1 MRWETN
7 VRGKATGRYNFHGD
21 VFVAPDRIIATADV
35 APDPPAEAGVHAFDI
50 GSGRQLWTQ
59 LMGRGIAGAVTGTAK
74 RVFVYTIPGDL
85 VALDLSSGKQSWT
98 LPAKASGWES
108 PGALDSRVFAGSADG
123 SVYALNSDTGRVE
136 WQQKLVAPVSTSIRV
151 GGAAVYA
158 GTTDGSVHRLD
169 AASGRVLSSVKVDEV
184 LQPASAPLVTSKA
197 VLVLLVDREANYR
210 ALVSIDPEAARVN
223 WRLAAP
229 DRWSTSRV
237 FVSRQTIVLGTPTGD
252 VTAYCLADGTQAWSH
267 KLAAAPI
274 RSIGGSD
281 DGMLFVGTVPGALYA
296 VKAPD
301 SCSAV
306 RQ

>member
-1 MRWETN
+1 

-21 VFVAPDRIIATADV
+21 VFVARDQIVATADV

-50 GSGRQLWTQ
+50 DSGRQLWTQ
-59 LMGRGIAGAVTGTAK
+59 LIGRGIAGAVTGTAK

-85 VALDLSSGKQSWT
+85 VALDLASGKREWT
-98 LPAKASGWES
+98 FPAKASGWES
-108 PGALDSRVFAGSADG
+108 PATLGSRVFAGSTDG
-123 SVYALNSDTGRVE
+123 IVYALNSDTGRLDWE
-136 WQQKLVAPVSTSIRV
+136 QKLGAPLSTSIRV
-151 GGAAVYA
+151 GSAGVYV
-158 GTTDGSVHRLD
+158 GTSDGTVHRLH
-169 AASGRVLSSVKVDEV
+169 AASGKVLSSVKVDDV
-184 LQPASAPLVTSKA
+184 LQPASAPLVTSKS

-210 ALVSIDPEAARVN
+210 ALVSIDPEAGRVN
-223 WRLAAP
+223 WRRPAP

-237 FVSRQTIVLGTPTGD
+237 FASKQTIVFGTPTGD

-267 KLAAAPI
+267 KLAVAPI
-274 RSIGGSD
+274 RSIGGND